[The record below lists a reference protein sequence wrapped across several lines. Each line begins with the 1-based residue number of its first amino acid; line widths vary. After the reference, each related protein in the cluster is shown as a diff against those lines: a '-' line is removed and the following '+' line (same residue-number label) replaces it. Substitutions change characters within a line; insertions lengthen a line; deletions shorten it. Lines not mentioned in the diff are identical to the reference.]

1 MHEIFFIPKHSLR
14 LQRIGRFCIILTK
27 FYGRQRRNQ
36 IPPPTS
42 FQKKLSRG
50 TWLGKKGHRL
60 FLHNYTILNSCT
72 RGAKLA
78 RRRPRGGGDIP
89 FFIWDWKIRQV
100 AQNSMSVCKC
110 WGLPGW
116 VRLARRWPKTGR
128 ERYKWIKGVT
138 KVNSMRNW
146 HKWNWSDW
154 GRKYISYWEIQ
165 LNLHEI
171 LFIPKSNL
179 RVQRFGALCRIK
191 TWIIY
196 GRQEGTF
203 SYYAQLHL
211 LWSLNISI
219 IDIY

>member
-1 MHEIFFIPKHSLR
+1 MEGHGRQNISLCGQIPWRAGTNGIDLISARKYLISEKWLHVHEIFFIPKHSLR

-89 FFIWDWKIRQV
+89 FFLWDWKIRRV
-100 AQNSMSVCKC
+100 
-110 WGLPGW
+110 
-116 VRLARRWPKTGR
+116 
-128 ERYKWIKGVT
+128 VT
-138 KVNSMRNW
+138 KDWEKTKLVDEG
-146 HKWNWSDW
+146 WS
-154 GRKYISYWEIQ
+154 
-165 LNLHEI
+165 
-171 LFIPKSNL
+171 
-179 RVQRFGALCRIK
+179 V
-191 TWIIY
+191 
-196 GRQEGTF
+196 
-203 SYYAQLHL
+203 
-211 LWSLNISI
+211 
-219 IDIY
+219 